1 MAVYQSDYAVLPA
14 KGLKGQIANEEKHNQ
29 ISRTVQ
35 GAAGVKFGAPVQ
47 RGTSDHTVAPFAAG
61 GKFMGLAVLTGAV
74 PPVAVGSTLVDGYP
88 QDFTGAFL
96 TDGQMFVESGGVIA
110 AGDPVFYNPT
120 TDQYVNATGTGILG
134 PIPSAFFDTSATAA
148 GQMVEV
154 SLKHRS
160 A

>member
-1 MAVYQSDYAVLPA
+1 MAVYQSDYSVLPA
-14 KGLKGQIANEEKHNQ
+14 KGLKGQIANEELHNH

-61 GKFMGLAVLTGAV
+61 GKFMGLAILTGAV
-74 PPVAVGSTLVDGYP
+74 PPVAPGSTLVDGYP
-88 QDFTGAFL
+88 QDFTGAFM
-96 TDGQMFVESGGVIA
+96 TDGTMFVESGGVIA
-110 AGDPVFYNPT
+110 AGDTPYYNPT
-120 TDQYVNATGTGILG
+120 TDQYVNAAGTGIIG
-134 PIPSAFFDTSATAA
+134 PIPGFFDTSATAA